1 MTTAAVLFDLL
12 LISISRYS
20 DGEEE
25 DPRVVLGH
33 RGAAGIYP
41 EHTLIAYEKGADLG
55 ADFIECDLQ
64 VTKVCQ
70 QSSNS
75 IQFVHSA
82 RKILHTFAY
91 KVVGVLVGKR
101 PMHFLLNFA
110 SSLKGI
116 KIAQFFVCKSA
127 RQIPFCPDFHG
138 FIISSSKTIPHPTL
152 RDDQLIN

>member
-1 MTTAAVLFDLL
+1 MTTAAVLFASLL
-12 LISISRYS
+12 LISISSYS

-75 IQFVHSA
+75 IRALCSQNFTHICIQSS
-82 RKILHTFAY
+82 RRFSRQTTKCIFCSTLH
-91 KVVGVLVGKR
+91 L
-101 PMHFLLNFA
+101 P
-110 SSLKGI
+110 
-116 KIAQFFVCKSA
+116 
-127 RQIPFCPDFHG
+127 
-138 FIISSSKTIPHPTL
+138 
-152 RDDQLIN
+152 

>member
-1 MTTAAVLFDLL
+1 MTTAAVLFASLL
-12 LISISRYS
+12 LISISSYS

-75 IQFVHSA
+75 ICA
-82 RKILHTFAY
+82 RCSQNFTHICIQSSRRFSRQTTQCIFCSTLH
-91 KVVGVLVGKR
+91 L
-101 PMHFLLNFA
+101 P
-110 SSLKGI
+110 
-116 KIAQFFVCKSA
+116 
-127 RQIPFCPDFHG
+127 
-138 FIISSSKTIPHPTL
+138 
-152 RDDQLIN
+152 

>member
-75 IQFVHSA
+75 IQFVQAA

-101 PMHFLLNFA
+101 PNAFFAQLCIFLKRHQNCTVFCL
-110 SSLKGI
+110 
-116 KIAQFFVCKSA
+116 
-127 RQIPFCPDFHG
+127 QIRKTNSILPRFSWFH
-138 FIISSSKTIPHPTL
+138 H
-152 RDDQLIN
+152 Q

>member
-1 MTTAAVLFDLL
+1 MTTAAVLFALL
-12 LISISRYS
+12 LISISSYS

-75 IQFVHSA
+75 IQFVQAA

-116 KIAQFFVCKSA
+116 KIAQFFCL
-127 RQIPFCPDFHG
+127 QIRKTNSILPRFSWFHHQVAQKLSH
-138 FIISSSKTIPHPTL
+138 IQP
-152 RDDQLIN
+152 